1 MAECFLCIV
10 GITKI
15 YSEKQKTATIQ
26 EMFGPQGT
34 TWMRR
39 EPLDFTYRRISNY

>member
-1 MAECFLCIV
+1 MAECFLSIV

-26 EMFGPQGT
+26 EMFGSI
-34 TWMRR
+34 RYY
-39 EPLDFTYRRISNY
+39 LDEEGVCWLYVQKNK